1 MIMGGM
7 LRQRPGSQE
16 GEQTKRVIDLEQQM
30 QHWSLSVIK
39 ADEASSI
46 KLRHCSPL
54 LAVPFF

>member
-1 MIMGGM
+1 MVMGGA
-7 LRQRPGSQE
+7 LRQGPASEE

-46 KLRHCSPL
+46 KLRHCSLL